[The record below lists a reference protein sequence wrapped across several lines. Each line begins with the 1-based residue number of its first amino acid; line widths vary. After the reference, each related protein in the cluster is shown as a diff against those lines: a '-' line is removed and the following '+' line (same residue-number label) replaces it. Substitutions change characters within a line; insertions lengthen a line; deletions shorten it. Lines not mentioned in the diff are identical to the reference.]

1 MMRLFSGPLCLHGH
15 TCRFVM
21 QEKIAECDFRY
32 LGEENVEQELAELN
46 PYGESPTLV
55 DRDLVLYSPV
65 VINEYLDERLPHP
78 PLMPIDPV
86 GRGRARLLISRLQ
99 RDWLDDLQRRLA
111 VGQKLDQKLRKILW
125 DGLLAMSQVFAS
137 QEYLL
142 GNDLT
147 LVDCYVAPLLWRL
160 PSLGINLPKQGKSLE
175 DYSKRLFERPSF
187 QDSLSEAERELRP

>member
-1 MMRLFSGPLCLHGH
+1 MRLFSGSLCLYGH
-15 TCRFVM
+15 TCRFVL
-21 QEKIAECDFRY
+21 QEKIAECEFRY
-32 LGEENVEQELAELN
+32 LGEANVEEELAELN
-46 PYGESPTLV
+46 PYVESPTLV
-55 DRDLVLYSPV
+55 DRDLVLYGV
-65 VINEYLDERLPHP
+65 GVINEYLDERLPHP

-99 RDWLDDLQRRLA
+99 RDWLDNLQKSLA
-111 VGQKLDQKLRKILW
+111 VGQKLDQKSRKILW
-125 DGLLAMSQVFAS
+125 DGLLAMSQVFAN

-160 PSLGINLPKQGKSLE
+160 PSLNINLPKQGKGLE
-175 DYSKRLFERPSF
+175 DYSQRLFERRSF

>member
-1 MMRLFSGPLCLHGH
+1 
-15 TCRFVM
+15 M

-32 LGEENVEQELAELN
+32 LGDENVEQELAELN

-55 DRDLVLYSPV
+55 DRDLVLYSAG
-65 VINEYLDERLPHP
+65 VIIEYLDERLPHP

-86 GRGRARLLISRLQ
+86 GRGRTRLLISRLQ
-99 RDWLDDLQRRLA
+99 RDWLDDLQNRLA
-111 VGQKLDQKLRKILW
+111 AGQKLDQKSRKTLW
-125 DGLLAMSQVFAS
+125 DGLLAMSQVFAN

-160 PSLGINLPKQGKSLE
+160 PSLGINLPKQGKRLE
-175 DYSKRLFERPSF
+175 DYSKRLFARRSF

>member
-1 MMRLFSGPLCLHGH
+1 MIRLFSGPLCLYGH

-32 LGEENVEQELAELN
+32 IGDENVEQELAELN
-46 PYGESPTLV
+46 PYVESPTLV
-55 DRDLVLYSPV
+55 DRDLVLYGAG

-111 VGQKLDQKLRKILW
+111 VGQKLDQKSRKVLW
-125 DGLLAMSQVFAS
+125 DGLLAMSQVFSS

-175 DYSKRLFERPSF
+175 DYGKRLFARRSF

>member
-1 MMRLFSGPLCLHGH
+1 
-15 TCRFVM
+15 M
-21 QEKIAECDFRY
+21 QEKDTECDFRFF
-32 LGEENVEQELAELN
+32 GEENVDEELAELN

-55 DRDLVLYSPV
+55 DRDLVLYNTV

-99 RDWLDDLQRRLA
+99 RDWLDNLQVRLSS
-111 VGQKLDQKLRKILW
+111 GRKLDHKTRKILW
-125 DGLLAMSQVFAS
+125 DGLLAMSQVFAN

-142 GNDLT
+142 GNHLT

-160 PSLGINLPKQGKSLE
+160 PSLGIKLPKQGKRLD
-175 DYSKRLFERPSF
+175 DYSERLFARSSF
-187 QDSLSEAERELRP
+187 QDSLSEAERELRS

>member
-1 MMRLFSGPLCLHGH
+1 MMRLFSGPLCLYGH

-55 DRDLVLYSPV
+55 DRDLVLYGAG

-99 RDWLDDLQRRLA
+99 RDWLDDLQTSLA
-111 VGQKLDQKLRKILW
+111 RGRKLDQKSRRVLW
-125 DGLLAMSQVFAS
+125 DGLLAMSQVFAN

-160 PSLGINLPKQGKSLE
+160 PSIGIDLPKQGKALE
-175 DYSKRLFERPSF
+175 DYGKRLFERRSF

>member
-1 MMRLFSGPLCLHGH
+1 MMRLFSGPLCLYGH
-15 TCRFVM
+15 ACRIVM

-32 LGEENVEQELAELN
+32 LDEEDIGRELAELN

-55 DRDLVLYSPV
+55 DRDLVLYSAV

-111 VGQKLDQKLRKILW
+111 VGQKLDQKSRKVLW

-175 DYSKRLFERPSF
+175 DYSKRLFERRSF
-187 QDSLSEAERELRP
+187 QDSLSDAERELRP

>member
-1 MMRLFSGPLCLHGH
+1 
-15 TCRFVM
+15 M
-21 QEKIAECDFRY
+21 QEKLAECDFRY

-55 DRDLVLYSPV
+55 DRDLVLYSAV

-99 RDWLDDLQRRLA
+99 RDWLDNLQNRLA
-111 VGQKLDQKLRKILW
+111 AGQKLDQKSRKVLW
-125 DGLLAMSQVFAS
+125 DGLLAMSQVFAN

-160 PSLGINLPKQGKSLE
+160 PSLGIKLPKQGQRLE
-175 DYSKRLFERPSF
+175 DYSKRLFARRSF

>member
-1 MMRLFSGPLCLHGH
+1 MMRLFSGPLCLYGH
-15 TCRFVM
+15 ACRIVM

-32 LGEENVEQELAELN
+32 LGEEDIEQELAELN

-55 DRDLVLYSPV
+55 DRDLVLYSAV

-111 VGQKLDQKLRKILW
+111 VGQKLDQKSRKVLW

-175 DYSKRLFERPSF
+175 DYSKRLFERRSF